1 MKKFTMKNWG
11 VWLLTVIIIAGV
23 ADFSVVVFGDGTS
36 SSLSNFLINIG
47 FQAQAFNVALG
58 VVIGHLAV
66 PMYEEGISQQG
77 LTKWQVAKVAICS
90 IVLYKAAE
98 IILLNVVAK

>member
-11 VWLLTVIIIAGV
+11 VWLLTVTIIAGI
-23 ADFSVVVFGDGTS
+23 ADFYVVNFGNGKT
-36 SSLSNFLINIG
+36 SSLSTFLINIG
-47 FQAQAFNVALG
+47 LRAQAFNVALG
-58 VVIGHLAV
+58 VVIGHLIV

-77 LTKWQVAKVAICS
+77 LTKWQVAKVAISS

-98 IILLNVVAK
+98 IILLNVAAK